1 VQLQEHLE
9 AFRAAGIG
17 VVAMTYDPAEALR
30 AFRERHGVE
39 YPLLSD
45 TDAASVKA
53 LGILNTEYQPGD
65 SAYGIPYP
73 GVFVIDGDGV
83 IRAKVFV
90 EPYAIR
96 VDAAGVLRVARTA
109 LGLDDQPAGSDMR

>member
-9 AFRAAGIG
+9 AYRAAGIG
-17 VVAMTYDPAEALR
+17 VVAMTYDPPEALS
-30 AFRERHGVE
+30 AFRDRHGIE

-45 TDAASVKA
+45 VDAASVRA

-73 GVFVIDGDGV
+73 GVFVLDGDGV
-83 IRAKVFV
+83 IRAKIFV

-96 VDAAGVLRVARTA
+96 VDAAGVLRVARAA
-109 LGLDDQPAGSDMR
+109 LGLERQPEGSAVR